1 MKGLLKVLV
10 VLVLVLVGALVALSF
25 VDLGRFSPQI
35 EQAAKEATG
44 RELKIS
50 GPLHIGISLVPT
62 VVAEN
67 VSFANADWGTRPNML
82 TAKKLGIQVAL
93 LPLLS
98 GKVDARSVEIDGADI
113 YLETNKKGQGNWEL
127 SAGGASQPQKADES
141 SGGPSLA
148 SIPDVNISDLSITYR
163 DGETGKVNEAK
174 FDEVRIDPGFSAT
187 DVTVKGAVNGTEVSL
202 ASVVSGDASDLSL
215 KDTKFSIGDTSA
227 SGNLSLKRGAD
238 KRLTLKGAFT
248 SPELDVTPLVK
259 GGKGAGGSGAARS
272 GGKLFSNDPLPFD
285 ALETVDADL
294 ELSIGKLVYGGVT
307 LSDFKAPLRIEKGN
321 LDLPLSTT
329 YRGRPI
335 TADVGVNARSKTVSL
350 DAKSSAFDFG
360 QLLKDADV
368 TDLLSAKADFA
379 ADLKGRG
386 SSLHAIAAS
395 ANGQTNF
402 ALGEGRINSRAFA
415 MVSDDLVNVLI
426 PNGKSG
432 DSAKLV
438 CALSRFD
445 FKNGVGTSKALA
457 LETDSLVTTGGGTVN
472 LGSEY
477 VDLLLKPKPKNPSL
491 VSLAFPVRLSG
502 PLASPSAGLDKTGV
516 VKGVATAVAG
526 SALTGGV
533 GALLPLMSTGDQSV
547 SGSGGCAALATA
559 AAEDSGVGGIVK
571 GVGDTVGGAAKGA
584 AEGVGGALED
594 VGKGL
599 GDLFG
604 K

>member
-35 EQAAKEATG
+35 EQAAKDATG

-67 VSFANADWGTRPNML
+67 VSFANANWGTRPNML

-113 YLETNKKGQGNWEL
+113 YLETNKKGVGNWEL
-127 SAGGASQPQKADES
+127 STGATPAKTEES
-141 SGGPSLA
+141 SGSPSLA
-148 SIPDVNISDLSITYR
+148 SIPNVNISDLSITYR
-163 DGETGKVNEAK
+163 DGQTGKVNEAK
-174 FDEVRIDPGFSAT
+174 FDEVRLDPGFTST
-187 DVTVKGAVNGTEVSL
+187 DVKVKGEVNGTEISL
-202 ASVVSGDASDLSL
+202 ASIVSGDASDLSL
-215 KDTKFSIGDTSA
+215 KGTALTIGDTSI
-227 SGNLSLKRGAD
+227 SGDLSLKRGGD
-238 KRLTLKGAFT
+238 KRLTLRGAFT
-248 SPELDVTPLVK
+248 SPELDVTPLLQ
-259 GGKGAGGSGAARS
+259 GGKGGSGSAKS
-272 GGKLFSNDPLPFD
+272 GGKLFSSDPLPFD

-294 ELSIGKLVYGGVT
+294 QLSIDKLVYGGVT
-307 LSDFKAPLRIEKGN
+307 LKDFKAPLKIEQGK
-321 LDLPLSTT
+321 LSLPLSAS

-335 TADVGVNARSKTVSL
+335 TADLAVNGQAKSVNI

-386 SSLHAIAAS
+386 SSLHAIAS
-395 ANGQTNF
+395 SMNGQTNF
-402 ALGEGRINSRAFA
+402 ALGEGTINSRAFA

-426 PNGKSG
+426 PDGKSG
-432 DSAKLV
+432 DRAKLV

-457 LETDSLVTTGGGTVN
+457 LETDSLVTTGSGTVN

-477 VDLLLKPKPKNPSL
+477 IDLLLKPKPKNPSL

-502 PLASPSAGLDKTGV
+502 PLSAPSAGLDKTGV
-516 VKGVATAVAG
+516 ATGVATAVAG
-526 SALTGGV
+526 TALTGGV

-547 SGSGGCAALATA
+547 SSSGGCATLAATA
-559 AAEDSGVGGIVK
+559 AKDSGVTGIVK
-571 GVGDTVGGAAKGA
+571 GVGETVGGAAQGA

-594 VGKGL
+594 VGKGI

>member
-50 GPLHIGISLVPT
+50 GPLHIGVSLVPT

-67 VSFANADWGTRPNML
+67 VSFANADWGSRPNML
-82 TAKKLGIQVAL
+82 TARKLGIQVAL
-93 LPLLS
+93 LPLLG
-98 GKVDARSVEIDGADI
+98 GKLDARSVEIDGADI
-113 YLETNKKGQGNWEL
+113 YLETNRKGVGNWEL
-127 SAGGASQPQKADES
+127 STGTAPEPAQSEES

-148 SIPDVNISDLSITYR
+148 GIPDVNITDFAITYR
-163 DGETGKVNEAK
+163 DGVTGKVNEAS
-174 FDEVRIDPGFSAT
+174 FDEVRIDPGFAST
-187 DVTVKGAVNGTEVSL
+187 DVKVTGEVNGTEISL

-215 KDTKFSIGDTSA
+215 EDTALAIGDTSV
-227 SGNLSLKRGAD
+227 SGDLSLKRGAN
-238 KRLTLKGAFT
+238 KRMVLKGAFM
-248 SPELDVTPLVK
+248 SPELDVTPLLK
-259 GGKGAGGSGAARS
+259 GGRSGAAPAKS
-272 GGKLFSNDPLPFD
+272 DGKLFSRDPLPFD
-285 ALETVDADL
+285 ALEAVDADL
-294 ELSIGKLVYGGVT
+294 DLSIDKLVYGGVT
-307 LSDFKAPLRIEKGN
+307 LTDIKAPLKIEKGK
-321 LDLPLSTT
+321 LDLPLSVH
-329 YRGRPI
+329 YLDRPVTMDI
-335 TADVGVNARSKTVSL
+335 GVDGKAKSVSL
-350 DAKSSAFDFG
+350 DATSSALDFG
-360 QLLKDADV
+360 RLLKDAEV
-368 TDLLSAKADFA
+368 TDLLSAKADFGA
-379 ADLKGRG
+379 SLRGRG
-386 SSLHAIAAS
+386 ASLHAIAAS
-395 ANGQTNF
+395 ASGQTNF
-402 ALGEGRINSRAFA
+402 ALGEGSINSRAFA

-432 DSAKLV
+432 ERAKLV

-457 LETDSLVTTGGGTVN
+457 LETNSLVTTGGGTVN

-502 PLASPSAGLDKTGV
+502 PLTAPSAGLDKTGV

-526 SALTGGV
+526 TALTGGI

-547 SGSGGCAALATA
+547 ASSGGCAALAATA
-559 AAEDSGVGGIVK
+559 AKDSGVTGIVK
-571 GVGDTVGGAAKGA
+571 GVGETVGGAAKGA
-584 AEGVGGALED
+584 VEGVGGALED
-594 VGKGL
+594 VGKGI